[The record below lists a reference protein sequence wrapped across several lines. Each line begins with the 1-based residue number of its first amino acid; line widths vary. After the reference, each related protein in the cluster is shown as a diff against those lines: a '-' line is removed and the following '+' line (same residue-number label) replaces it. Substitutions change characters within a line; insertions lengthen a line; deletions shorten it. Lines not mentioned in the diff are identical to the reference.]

1 MPPSELGA
9 YVKQSKN
16 EISSQAKEIAL
27 KAIMALVLF
36 VFGTNIVNT
45 MGCALMFHGKSDQ
58 IRIQG
63 QSSDAELYLD
73 GVEIGKGTATATVQR
88 GQKYILTAKK
98 NGCSDSSPIQTG
110 SKFDEVS
117 LLGILID
124 WGLVSILLVDN
135 LSGALWKTEPTV
147 YTVSPICP

>member
-1 MPPSELGA
+1 M
-9 YVKQSKN
+9 
-16 EISSQAKEIAL
+16 
-27 KAIMALVLF
+27 KAITALVVF
-36 VFGTNIVNT
+36 VFGTNMMNA

-58 IRIQG
+58 IRIQS
-63 QSSDAELYLD
+63 QSSDAGLYLD

-88 GQKYILTAKK
+88 GQKYSLTAKK
-98 NGCSDSSPIQTG
+98 NGCSDSALIQTG

-117 LLGILID
+117 LLGLLID
-124 WGLVSILLVDN
+124 WGLISILLVDN